1 MKRIQTVNKINR
13 YYYIYILLPKGVAFA
28 WAASLTLFC
37 KGGTFMITN
46 LNERQLKFVD
56 YFLQTGNAAEAARRA
71 GYSEKYAGQNADK
84 LLKNKDIAEYLKKR
98 SQDINADR
106 IADLQ
111 EILTHVTE
119 ILRGEIGERI
129 TIHEKQKGKRT
140 VTQEIRKSA
149 TLKDRLKAAEILL
162 KRFDIT
168 GNDDKIEIVNFC
180 FEREILDDTEKSNA
194 E

>member
-1 MKRIQTVNKINR
+1 
-13 YYYIYILLPKGVAFA
+13 
-28 WAASLTLFC
+28 
-37 KGGTFMITN
+37 MITN
-46 LNERQLKFVD
+46 LTERQLKFAD

-98 SQDINADR
+98 SQDIDTER

-119 ILRGEIGERI
+119 ILRGKIGERI
-129 TIHEKQKGKRT
+129 TIYEKQKGKKT
-140 VTQEIRKSA
+140 VIQEIRKSA

-162 KRFDIT
+162 KRFDVI
-168 GNDDKIEIVNFC
+168 GNDDKIEIINFC
-180 FEREILDDTEKSNA
+180 FERENLDDTEKSNT